1 MYCLDYKFQM
11 TKNII
16 NKITNHWK
24 TQIDMPSTV
33 SLSVLVNAIEII
45 ADFSPQ
51 TVDI

>member
-11 TKNII
+11 TKNVID
-16 NKITNHWK
+16 KISKHWK

-33 SLSVLVNAIEII
+33 SLSVLVNAKEII

-51 TVDI
+51 TADI